1 MSAFQV
7 VCVETKEPHEGI
19 IAVGT
24 SSDGVRADRRWTVS
38 AVRQAIEAGDRFFT
52 VSPSTEDE
60 ADVEP
65 YGDGIRTDPDE
76 VTDNNL
82 DDLRACRFE
91 ESR

>member
-1 MSAFQV
+1 MSAYQI

-24 SSDGVRADRRWTVS
+24 SSDGVRADQRWTVA
-38 AVRQAIEAGDRFFT
+38 AVREAIEKGTRFYT
-52 VSPSTEDE
+52 VSPSTGDE
-60 ADVEP
+60 ADVELF
-65 YGDGIRTDPDE
+65 GTGIRTDPDE

-91 ESR
+91 S